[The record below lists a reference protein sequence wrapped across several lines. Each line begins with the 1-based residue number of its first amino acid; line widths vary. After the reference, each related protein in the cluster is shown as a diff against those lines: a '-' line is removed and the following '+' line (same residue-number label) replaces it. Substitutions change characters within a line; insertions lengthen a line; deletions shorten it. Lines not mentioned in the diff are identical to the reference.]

1 MDGGQV
7 VLPFANKKVCTL
19 FLLHTYKYIFYNGVY
34 CMFAYHLNFVVPP
47 LATTFIYAVLLP
59 FMGSPQALD
68 NTSYKLYKS
77 CCKVGN
83 AGAVLCLRVKNILVI
98 VLY

>member
-1 MDGGQV
+1 
-7 VLPFANKKVCTL
+7 
-19 FLLHTYKYIFYNGVY
+19 
-34 CMFAYHLNFVVPP
+34 MFAYHLNFVVPP
-47 LATTFIYAVLLP
+47 LTTTFIFLMYAILLP
-59 FMGSPQALD
+59 FTGCPQALD
-68 NTSYKLYKS
+68 NTSYKFYKS